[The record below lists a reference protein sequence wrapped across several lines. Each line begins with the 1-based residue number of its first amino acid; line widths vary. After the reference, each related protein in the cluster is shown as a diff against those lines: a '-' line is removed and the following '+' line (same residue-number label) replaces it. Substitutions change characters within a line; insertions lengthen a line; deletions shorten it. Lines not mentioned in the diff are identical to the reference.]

1 MPTTT
6 TKSKTGTKNIRALI
20 FEAAQE
26 ILSDPDFALEL
37 SDSVKKR
44 LKVSKKNSKTKSLS
58 EIKKKYL

>member
-20 FEAAQE
+20 SEAAQE

-44 LKVSKKNSKTKSLS
+44 LKTSKTNSKTRSLS

>member
-1 MPTTT
+1 MPAIA
-6 TKSKTGTKNIRALI
+6 TKRKTGTKNLRALI

-44 LKVSKKNSKTKSLS
+44 LKVSRTKSKTKSLS
-58 EIKKKYL
+58 EIKKKYF